1 MSYPDQH
8 RFAMQVAQL
17 SRAWRSELDR
27 RLVGLGLSQARWLVL
42 LHLARFTEMP
52 TQRELAQSVG
62 VEGPTLARLLDGLEA
77 QGLVTRVAVPED
89 RRAKKIALQ
98 PKAIVTAY
106 PVRGLDIGATE
117 MIYELLLEQRD
128 RGAGVLF
135 ISEDLDAL
143 IKYSDRILVLYRGRV
158 MGILNREE
166 AKLGRIGMMMM
177 GTTPEEVTRY
187 EALSHF

>member
-42 LHLARFTEMP
+42 LHLARFSEMP

-62 VEGPTLARLLDGLEA
+62 VEGPTLARLLDSLEA
-77 QGLVTRVAVPED
+77 QELVTRVAVPED

-98 PKAIVTAY
+98 PKAQPLVEKIEAISTQLRQEVFVGIDEDDLRRCQLVHA
-106 PVRGLDIGATE
+106 R
-117 MIYELLLEQRD
+117 
-128 RGAGVLF
+128 VLAN
-135 ISEDLDAL
+135 LT
-143 IKYSDRILVLYRGRV
+143 K
-158 MGILNREE
+158 
-166 AKLGRIGMMMM
+166 
-177 GTTPEEVTRY
+177 
-187 EALSHF
+187 